1 MDLSS
6 MSGWQ
11 AAALFST
18 AMLTGFS
25 KTGLPAAGILG
36 VTIMASSF
44 AAKQSVG
51 LILPMLIIADIV
63 AVIYYRRQVVWKHLI
78 SLIPWVLVGIIS
90 GYFLMKVIAD
100 NQLKLMIGIIVLVL
114 VIVHVFREY
123 RGKLEQQSSSIWF
136 SAILGILAGFTTMVG
151 NAAGGVMAIYLL
163 SRKLPKEQFI
173 GTGAWFYL
181 FVNVFKIPFNID
193 LGIISWNT
201 LLINSMTIPVIL
213 IGTWIGIKLV
223 PKLSQKHFQMI
234 ILALSAIGAA
244 QLIVSSLF
252 E

>member
-1 MDLSS
+1 MDLASIT
-6 MSGWQ
+6 GWQ
-11 AAALFST
+11 FAALFLT

-63 AVIYYRRQVVWKHLI
+63 AVTYYRRQVVWRHLI
-78 SLIPWVLVGIIS
+78 TLIPWVLVGVVA
-90 GYFLMKVIAD
+90 GYYLMRIIAD
-100 NQLKLMIGIIVLVL
+100 NELKLMIGIIVLVL
-114 VIVHVFREY
+114 VIVHIYREHS
-123 RGKLEQQSSSIWF
+123 GKLEQPSTSIWF

-193 LGIISWNT
+193 LGIISWDT
-201 LLINSMTIPVIL
+201 LLVNSMTIPVIL
-213 IGTWIGIKLV
+213 LGTWIGIKLV
-223 PKLSQKHFQMI
+223 PKLSQKQFQTI
-234 ILALSAIGAA
+234 ILALSAIGAV
-244 QLIVSSLF
+244 QLIASSLLA
-252 E
+252 